1 MNDFFTI
8 LSPSYLLFPALVGT
22 LIMGLVCPLIGSY
35 LVLRRTIFLGLTLPE
50 IAAAGV
56 SFTFWLQ
63 QTGILPQFAEGERSI
78 GMIGSLVFTFLGM
91 GLLGYLEQRG
101 KGLAEGRLAAAY
113 AFAGALTILFMV
125 FNPAGQ
131 IEVLNL
137 LKGEVIALSR
147 GELKLLTIVFGLVFL
162 AMLVF
167 RREFLLISFD
177 RDLAFLLKGRQ
188 IIWDILLYLLAGLV
202 IALGVIMAGP
212 LLIFGFLV
220 LPALAA
226 RPLVSRMS
234 SFLLLASV
242 FGLIMAFLGF
252 YSSVRLDLPLGPTDV
267 ALGCCLI
274 FLAYGLSRVTGKAR
288 AAFLALAL
296 CSFSLSACGAGVTSP
311 PVPEAKAIHA
321 EQLWLAKVK
330 NSTALPL
337 LLPSNNP
344 LRSLA
349 EMAGKMSCRLPP
361 ERDGSIAAKLCK
373 RSSPKGVFRFP
384 CRRTKTRALRLS
396 PPTVITRFEWPGT
409 ESFPALFLSVKFCA
423 GKASRKS
430 LCAPWSISSLYGLT
444 TARSSGQDGFNA
456 PFLHRARPISARH
469 RRMPSEKSC
478 ASCSRA
484 EKGMPRRPFG
494 LIASSASS

>member
-1 MNDFFTI
+1 MSALFQM

-35 LVLRRTIFLGLTLPE
+35 LVLRRTVFLGLTLPE

-56 SFTFWLQ
+56 AFTFWLQ
-63 QTGILPQFAEGERSI
+63 QTGIFPQLGQSERGI
-78 GMIGSLVFTFLGM
+78 VIIGSLLFTFLGM

-147 GELKLLTIVFGLVFL
+147 GELRLLAGVFGLVFV

-167 RREFLLISFD
+167 RREFLLTSFD

-188 IIWDILLYLLAGLV
+188 IIWDVLLYLLAGLI
-202 IALGVIMAGP
+202 IAFGVIMAGP

-234 SFLLLASV
+234 SFLTLSSV
-242 FGLIMAFLGF
+242 LGLVMAFFGF

-274 FLAYGLSRVTGKAR
+274 FLAYGLRRVSTRGAT
-288 AAFLALAL
+288 ATLALL
-296 CSFSLSACGAGVTSP
+296 CAAAVMSGCSAKVTAV
-311 PVPEAKAIHA
+311 PVPQAKTINLN
-321 EQLWLAKVK
+321 QLWLAKVK

-337 LLPSNNP
+337 LLPGTNP

-349 EMAGKMSCRLPP
+349 EMSGKVSSDYRQSVMDILRENLRTELEHNGYHVLLP
-361 ERDGSIAAKLCK
+361 EDADN
-373 RSSPKGVFRFP
+373 RFP
-384 CRRTKTRALRLS
+384 PLPADSTGAIRLA
-396 PPTVITRFEWPGT
+396 REGN
-409 ESFPALFLSVKFCA
+409 LS
-423 GKASRKS
+423 
-430 LCAPWSISSLYGLT
+430 
-444 TARSSGQDGFNA
+444 
-456 PFLHRARPISARH
+456 
-469 RRMPSEKSC
+469 
-478 ASCSRA
+478 
-484 EKGMPRRPFG
+484 G
-494 LIASSASS
+494 LIFVSEIWRWQGEVQKFVRVLADFKILRVDDGVVVWQKRVQRAVPTPSAPYLGQAYIDAIKIVVRDLFT

>member
-296 CSFSLSACGAGVTSP
+296 CSFSLSACGASMTSP

-349 EMAGKMSCRLPP
+349 EMAGKVSADYRQSVMDLLRQSLETGLAQRGFQISLP
-361 ERDGSIAAKLCK
+361 EDKDARFAAFSADRDNALRVARDGKLSGAIFVSEILRWEGESQK
-373 RSSPKGVFRFP
+373 FV
-384 CRRTKTRALRLS
+384 RALVDFKLIRIDDGAVLWAKRIQRAV
-396 PPTVITRFEWPGT
+396 PTPSATNLGQASTDAVREIMRE
-409 ESFPALFLSVKFCA
+409 LF
-423 GKASRKS
+423 AS
-430 LCAPWSISSLYGLT
+430 
-444 TARSSGQDGFNA
+444 
-456 PFLHRARPISARH
+456 
-469 RRMPSEKSC
+469 
-478 ASCSRA
+478 
-484 EKGMPRRPFG
+484 
-494 LIASSASS
+494 

>member
-1 MNDFFTI
+1 MNSFFTI
-8 LSPSYLLFPALVGT
+8 LNPSYLLFPALVGT
-22 LIMGLVCPLIGSY
+22 LIMGFVCPLIGSY

-63 QTGILPQFAEGERSI
+63 QTGILPESQGERSI
-78 GMIGSLVFTFLGM
+78 GMIGSLLFTFLGM

-101 KGLAEGRLAAAY
+101 NGLAEGRLAAAY
-113 AFAGALTILFMV
+113 AFAGAVTILFMV

-131 IEVLNL
+131 IDVLNL

-147 GELKLLTIVFGLVFL
+147 GELKLLAVVFGLVSVV
-162 AMLVF
+162 MLLY

-177 RDLAFLLKGRQ
+177 RDLAFLLKGRH
-188 IIWDILLYLLAGLV
+188 IIWDILLYLLAGIV

-234 SFLLLASV
+234 SFLLLSSILGV
-242 FGLIMAFLGF
+242 VMAFVGF

-267 ALGCCLI
+267 ALGCGLI
-274 FLAYGLSRVTGKAR
+274 FVAYGLSRISGRTR
-288 AAFLALAL
+288 IALLTATL
-296 CSFSLSACGAGVTSP
+296 VVVLISACATSRTEVP
-311 PVPEAKAIHA
+311 IPEARVVNS
-321 EQLWLAKVK
+321 QPLWLAKVK

-349 EMAGKMSCRLPP
+349 EMAGKVAPEDYRQSVMDLLRQNLQSELGKKGFQISLTEEKDARFPPLPSDSAGAARIA
-361 ERDGSIAAKLCK
+361 RDGKL
-373 RSSPKGVFRFP
+373 SGVVFVSEIFRWEGE
-384 CRRTKTRALRLS
+384 TQKYVRALVDFKIIRIDDGTVLWQRRVQS
-396 PPTVITRFEWPGT
+396 AIPTPSATNLGQASTDAASKIVHD
-409 ESFPALFLSVKFCA
+409 LFA
-423 GKASRKS
+423 G
-430 LCAPWSISSLYGLT
+430 
-444 TARSSGQDGFNA
+444 
-456 PFLHRARPISARH
+456 
-469 RRMPSEKSC
+469 
-478 ASCSRA
+478 
-484 EKGMPRRPFG
+484 
-494 LIASSASS
+494 